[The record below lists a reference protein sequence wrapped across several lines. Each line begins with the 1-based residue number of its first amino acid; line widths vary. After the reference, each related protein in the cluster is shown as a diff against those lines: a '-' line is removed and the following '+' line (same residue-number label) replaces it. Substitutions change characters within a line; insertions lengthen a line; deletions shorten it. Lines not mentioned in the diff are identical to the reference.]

1 MVVVVFL
8 HHVVPPLPFFVAR
21 IVVIIVSLATTN
33 KDDTSVLLRDAIFV
47 SLVFL
52 LLLRHFSTKALSRER
67 EILPPDSLRHTRA
80 FIIYI
85 RVVIN
90 KKRERID
97 DTNEREFSR
106 LILFLRRR
114 RRALFGGGVV
124 VFQKARFR
132 FSTKHTFA
140 TTTFRK

>member
-33 KDDTSVLLRDAIFV
+33 DDNSVLRDAIV

-52 LLLRHFSTKALSRER
+52 LLLRHFSTLSLEK
-67 EILPPDSLRHTRA
+67 EKCPDLRQTRA
-80 FIIYI
+80 FIY
-85 RVVIN
+85 VCVIN

-97 DTNEREFSR
+97 TNERERAPSSFKKRACVSR
-106 LILFLRRR
+106 
-114 RRALFGGGVV
+114 
-124 VFQKARFR
+124 
-132 FSTKHTFA
+132 HTHTRDDF
-140 TTTFRK
+140 

>member
-33 KDDTSVLLRDAIFV
+33 DDSVLRDAIV

-52 LLLRHFSTKALSRER
+52 LLLRHFSTLSLEKEKCRFETNAR
-67 EILPPDSLRHTRA
+67 L
-80 FIIYI
+80 YI
-85 RVVIN
+85 CVIN

-97 DTNEREFSR
+97 KNERE
-106 LILFLRRR
+106 
-114 RRALFGGGVV
+114 RAPFFATTTTHAVV
-124 VFQKARFR
+124 VFQKARLR
-132 FSTKHTFA
+132 FTTH
-140 TTTFRK
+140 TTTTL

>member
-8 HHVVPPLPFFVAR
+8 HHVVPPLPFFVALC
-21 IVVIIVSLATTN
+21 IVVVIIVSLATTN

-80 FIIYI
+80 FIYIYI
-85 RVVIN
+85 YMCCD
-90 KKRERID
+90 E
-97 DTNEREFSR
+97 
-106 LILFLRRR
+106 
-114 RRALFGGGVV
+114 
-124 VFQKARFR
+124 
-132 FSTKHTFA
+132 
-140 TTTFRK
+140 

>member
-1 MVVVVFL
+1 VFL
-8 HHVVPPLPFFVAR
+8 HHVVPPLPFFVALC
-21 IVVIIVSLATTN
+21 IVVVIIVSLATTN
-33 KDDTSVLLRDAIFV
+33 KDDTSVLLRDAIV

-80 FIIYI
+80 FIYIYI
-85 RVVIN
+85 CVVIN

-114 RRALFGGGVV
+114 RHALFGLFGGGGGLSKSALS
-124 VFQKARFR
+124 FHDKTHFCDDD
-132 FSTKHTFA
+132 F
-140 TTTFRK
+140 